1 MSFPS
6 LLAFCFASFVVI
18 FAKVANLN
26 NSSSNTSLKEAAEA
40 FGGQSSKN
48 APTRKSFMEILHSE
62 VIKNGKHE
70 EQQQQQELEEML
82 SDVSEYEKVI
92 EAALGDNSAQI
103 YSPAMSQEYEAL
115 KALNENDKP
124 MANLL
129 HKLYNKITELKN
141 SIDKEESLQGALMK
155 SFKHEINVAVTFL
168 ANRWTISLNE
178 TKTEQM
184 SVEYLV
190 AELTKFWQQF
200 KASNELTENKY
211 KKRFLQL
218 VKEFVSVQLDN
229 GNEVQKKRHRRRR
242 REGNG
247 NYGPAIGVLIVIGLI
262 IFGLCYWSI
271 KKGRESN

>member
-6 LLAFCFASFVVI
+6 LLAFCFASFAVV

-26 NSSSNTSLKEAAEA
+26 NISNTSLKEAAEA
-40 FGGQSSKN
+40 FGVQSSKN
-48 APTRKSFMEILHSE
+48 APTRKSFMDILHSE
-62 VIKNGKHE
+62 VIKNGKHG
-70 EQQQQQELEEML
+70 EQQKQQELEEML
-82 SDVSEYEKVI
+82 SDVSEYEKVT

-103 YSPAMSQEYEAL
+103 DSPAMSQGYEAI

-124 MANLL
+124 MADLL

-141 SIDKEESLQGALMK
+141 SIDKEESIKGALMK
-155 SFKHEINVAVTFL
+155 RFKHEINVAVTFL

-184 SVEYLV
+184 SEEYLL
-190 AELTKFWQQF
+190 AELAKFWQQF

-218 VKEFVSVQLDN
+218 MKEFVSVQLDN
-229 GNEVQKKRHRRRR
+229 GNEAQKKRRRR
-242 REGNG
+242 RRRGENG
-247 NYGPAIGVLIVIGLI
+247 NWGPMIGVGICLSILLIGFVI
-262 IFGLCYWSI
+262 WSI
-271 KKGRESN
+271 KKGRQSS